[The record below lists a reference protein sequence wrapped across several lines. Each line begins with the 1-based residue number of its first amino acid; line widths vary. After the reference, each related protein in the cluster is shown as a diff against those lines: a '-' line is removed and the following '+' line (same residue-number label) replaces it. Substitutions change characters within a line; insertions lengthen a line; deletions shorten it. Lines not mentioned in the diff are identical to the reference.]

1 MNAPTP
7 QLSGLARRLVKDGL
21 LDESAAKN
29 AIGQAAKE
37 KKPLVQFLISSGTVN
52 ADAIANAA
60 SEEFGTPLF
69 DLDSLNT
76 DSIPKDTV
84 DRKLIHKHH
93 ALPLYKRGNRLFVA
107 MADPT
112 NLHALDE
119 IKFQSGCSS
128 EVILVHGD
136 KLTKAIEKFL
146 TEKIAS

>member
-21 LDESAAKN
+21 LDESAAKH

-84 DRKLIHKHH
+84 DRKLIQKHH
-93 ALPLYKRGNRLFVA
+93 ALPLYKRYSIRLRVA
-107 MADPT
+107 ACRKSAVP
-112 NLHALDE
+112 
-119 IKFQSGCSS
+119 
-128 EVILVHGD
+128 
-136 KLTKAIEKFL
+136 
-146 TEKIAS
+146 